1 MNANRDIQSLIEENP
16 ALALWQFV
24 VRENLLQVR
33 RVSFIVDPQHPVVLN
48 QLPEMVAAN
57 QMIQLFLSAGAPPP
71 LIPVAEKLERNQDEI
86 YFMGIA
92 FVLALARINGNSN
105 LITGLEE
112 ELQKYTNENWKY
124 FLQQCIED
132 YVLYYTKYVG
142 ENKQ

>member
-1 MNANRDIQSLIEENP
+1 MNANKDIQSLIEENP

-24 VRENLLQVR
+24 VRENLLQIR

-57 QMIQLFLSAGAPPP
+57 QMMQLFLSAGELHP
-71 LIPVAEKLERNQDEI
+71 LIPVAEKQERNQDEI

-92 FVLALARINGNSN
+92 FLLALARINKNSD
-105 LITGLEE
+105 LAIGLED
-112 ELQKYTNENWKY
+112 ELQKYTKDNWKC

-132 YVLYYTKYVG
+132 YVIYYTKYVG